1 MIRRTGNLLTIVEG
15 KSNHRG
21 ISTSSA
27 HIDQSLNRNRAIGAA
42 LSAPSGKWLVYAT
55 SPGGNV
61 NGWPVLGGSQ
71 QFSTTYPQP
80 ALFTGNGFLYKV
92 GLLSPMNGNL
102 FKTEPVTFSF
112 IKLNFNEQEWRDL
125 SDLGEAV
132 LFPEDLLCVNVP
144 VNQTSGL
151 TRLTQPLVLKTAN
164 IPIVDIQWQIG
175 EYPRCNIE

>member
-1 MIRRTGNLLTIVEG
+1 
-15 KSNHRG
+15 
-21 ISTSSA
+21 
-27 HIDQSLNRNRAIGAA
+27 
-42 LSAPSGKWLVYAT
+42 
-55 SPGGNV
+55 
-61 NGWPVLGGSQ
+61 
-71 QFSTTYPQP
+71 
-80 ALFTGNGFLYKV
+80 
-92 GLLSPMNGNL
+92 MNGNL